1 VAKDYAT
8 KGEMNDTKTSLSS
21 SIEETATEI
30 KSTVSEQYATKDALS
45 GVDGRVT
52 TVSQTV
58 EGLETT
64 VSGNNGLTT
73 IIRQDSNGVTVGKKD
88 ANGNYTTSRSV
99 VGSDGTFKVIDK
111 SGRTLASYGSDIRLL
126 PEPPSGTSTSK
137 IYIAGDNVHNAGVIR
152 GDFNTGDEDGNLS
165 IRSTRWLTLLGDRG
179 ATLKAKAND
188 GNDGPSI
195 DVDSTGVSTNGVFR
209 INNTHNIS
217 GVWLGTKVLYEG
229 DGSVWLMKNAEFKAL
244 TGYDIDTHKFVVV
257 GCDGDGPAS
266 GWKMR
271 LTFQLSSE
279 GVGVLIDGTG
289 VVGSKRINYII
300 VRFG

>member
-1 VAKDYAT
+1 
-8 KGEMNDTKTSLSS
+8 
-21 SIEETATEI
+21 
-30 KSTVSEQYATKDALS
+30 
-45 GVDGRVT
+45 
-52 TVSQTV
+52 
-58 EGLETT
+58 
-64 VSGNNGLTT
+64 
-73 IIRQDSNGVTVGKKD
+73 
-88 ANGNYTTSRSV
+88 
-99 VGSDGTFKVIDK
+99 
-111 SGRTLASYGSDIRLL
+111 
-126 PEPPSGTSTSK
+126 
-137 IYIAGDNVHNAGVIR
+137 
-152 GDFNTGDEDGNLS
+152 
-165 IRSTRWLTLLGDRG
+165 LGDRG

-209 INNTHNIS
+209 INNTHTIG